1 MFRITY
7 ENIFWQLQISRF
19 RKIFDLR
26 RYEKEGKKAEV
37 KAGRCLA
44 FLLDKRQNNRTI
56 IHLLKLLMNIY
67 SLMSGLNRFSPD
79 DTSNC
84 SLNGVRGR
92 GSTSQMDLL
101 QSSGSFRCFVSQ
113 VRPVSPVNHRWFA
126 YSPFIL
132 QLHPPAGLFVHLYI
146 HPSTLLINNDGG
158 DESSTRGHFDLL
170 GWHRNG
176 CWPAR
181 ASVRSLCSILPPS
194 CCTMHTSPVFRHSA
208 SRPPVSRRL
217 RNPPR
222 GDYLHESFN
231 LVSARLRQMSQET
244 RGDTCER

>member
-1 MFRITY
+1 M
-7 ENIFWQLQISRF
+7 
-19 RKIFDLR
+19 
-26 RYEKEGKKAEV
+26 

-44 FLLDKRQNNRTI
+44 FLLDKRQDNRTI

-67 SLMSGLNRFSPD
+67 SLMSRLNPFSPD

-170 GWHRNG
+170 G
-176 CWPAR
+176 
-181 ASVRSLCSILPPS
+181 
-194 CCTMHTSPVFRHSA
+194 
-208 SRPPVSRRL
+208 
-217 RNPPR
+217 
-222 GDYLHESFN
+222 
-231 LVSARLRQMSQET
+231 
-244 RGDTCER
+244 

>member
-26 RYEKEGKKAEV
+26 RYEKERKKAEV

-67 SLMSGLNRFSPD
+67 SLMSGLKRFSPD

-84 SLNGVRGR
+84 SLNGVRGG

-132 QLHPPAGLFVHLYI
+132 QLHPPSRSVCPSL
-146 HPSTLLINNDGG
+146 HPPL
-158 DESSTRGHFDLL
+158 
-170 GWHRNG
+170 
-176 CWPAR
+176 
-181 ASVRSLCSILPPS
+181 
-194 CCTMHTSPVFRHSA
+194 HSA
-208 SRPPVSRRL
+208 
-217 RNPPR
+217 
-222 GDYLHESFN
+222 D
-231 LVSARLRQMSQET
+231 Q
-244 RGDTCER
+244 